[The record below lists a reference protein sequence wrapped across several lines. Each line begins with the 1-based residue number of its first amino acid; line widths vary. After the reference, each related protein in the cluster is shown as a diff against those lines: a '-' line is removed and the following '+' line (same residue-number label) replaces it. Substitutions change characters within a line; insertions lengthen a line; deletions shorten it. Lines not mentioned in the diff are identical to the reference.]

1 MNDINDLLIC
11 GFDPYKF
18 ILYTTA
24 FSLLFVF
31 YEHSLCET
39 RISTAIIDVQ
49 SITSDLSEITTTIY
63 PSKFLELEKLS
74 NEMIVLASREQL
86 PTIIE
91 NLNFFYD
98 FF

>member
-1 MNDINDLLIC
+1 MNDLLIY

-24 FSLLFVF
+24 FSLMFVF

-39 RISTAIIDVQ
+39 KISTAIKDVQ
-49 SITSDLSEITTTIY
+49 SISSDLSEITTTVY
-63 PSKFLELEKLS
+63 PSKFSELEKLS
-74 NEMIVLASREQL
+74 NEMIMLASREQL

-91 NLNFFYD
+91 NFNFFYG